1 MNQNQTESPK
11 ADILI
16 VDDTPANLRL
26 LAGILTDQG
35 YKIRPASRGRMA
47 LLAAQAQP
55 PDLILLDIMMP
66 EMDGYEV
73 CRQLKADEQTRDVPI
88 IFISALDEALDK
100 VTAFSIGAVD
110 YITKPFQVEEVLA
123 RVETHLTIRNL
134 QKQLQL
140 ANRELANQNAEL
152 EERNAALQEALS
164 TIRTLRGIVPICAWC
179 SKKIQSKEGE
189 WVRLEAYIEE
199 HSEAS
204 FTHGMCPD
212 CREKFLDEMPD
223 SQSEKSGPLSKSTKI

>member
-1 MNQNQTESPK
+1 MTETQSNIPK

-16 VDDTPANLRL
+16 VDDIPANLRL
-26 LAGILTDQG
+26 LAGILAGRG
-35 YKIRPASRGRMA
+35 YNIRSASHGRMA
-47 LLAAQAQP
+47 LSAVQAQP

-73 CRQLKADEQTRDVPI
+73 CRHLKADEQTRDIPV
-88 IFISALDEALDK
+88 IFVSALDETIDK
-100 VTAFSIGAVD
+100 VMAFSIGGVD
-110 YITKPFQVEEVLA
+110 YITKPFQLEEVLA

-223 SQSEKSGPLSKSTKI
+223 SQSEKSGPLSIST